1 MVEYLVDIYTI
12 RRFTDGRVTS
22 NKGFSKVLKESTVK
36 LAKQAGKKTGY
47 KYIGRY
53 KDMYGNYYTQYER
66 KDAKQSNSECE
77 VSYKQIF
84 TKLK

>member
-1 MVEYLVDIYTI
+1 MVEYLVEIYTI
-12 RRFTDGRVTS
+12 RRFTNGLVTS
-22 NKGFSKVLKESTVK
+22 DRGFSKVLKESTVK

-53 KDMYGNYYTQYER
+53 KDMYGNNCTQYER
-66 KDAKQSNSECE
+66 KAVELSNSEDE
-77 VSYKQIF
+77 VSFRQIF